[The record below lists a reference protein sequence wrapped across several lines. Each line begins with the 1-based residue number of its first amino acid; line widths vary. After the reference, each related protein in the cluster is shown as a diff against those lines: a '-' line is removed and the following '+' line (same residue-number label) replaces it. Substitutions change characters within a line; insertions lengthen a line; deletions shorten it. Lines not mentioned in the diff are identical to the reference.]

1 MVGNIGVPGFI
12 LLFVVALFVFG
23 PNRLP
28 EIGRTAGKALREF
41 KMATQNIL
49 NGKDNEK

>member
-1 MVGNIGVPGFI
+1 MIGNIGVPGFI

-28 EIGRTAGKALREF
+28 EIGRAAGKALREF
-41 KMATQNIL
+41 KVATKNII
-49 NGKDNEK
+49 NENNDEK